1 NGGTIEISSARS
13 NGNLEVMIKDT
24 GIGMQPEQVK
34 RLFSDKNRM
43 PASEGTNQEKGSGL
57 GLILCREFTEKH
69 GGTIRAESEPGK
81 GTVVTFTLPLPSE

>member
-1 NGGTIEISSARS
+1 
-13 NGNLEVMIKDT
+13 
-24 GIGMQPEQVK
+24 
-34 RLFSDKNRM
+34 M

-69 GGTIRAESEPGK
+69 GGTIRAESVPGK